1 MNKNILIVGVGGQ
14 GTLLASRILGQL
26 AVDKNLD
33 CKLSE
38 VHGMSQR
45 GGSVVTNVK
54 IADKVLSPIIGL
66 NDADIILAFE
76 QLEAIRY
83 TNYLKKGGVIIVNT
97 QKIMPMPVITGA
109 REYPN
114 DILEELEKRC
124 KVIAV
129 DALKIA
135 NELGSV
141 KCVNV
146 IMIGALAKQLGL
158 SFEDVDSALQKT
170 IKPALYELNRKALE
184 AGYNY

>member
-1 MNKNILIVGVGGQ
+1 
-14 GTLLASRILGQL
+14 
-26 AVDKNLD
+26 
-33 CKLSE
+33 
-38 VHGMSQR
+38 
-45 GGSVVTNVK
+45 
-54 IADKVLSPIIGL
+54 
-66 NDADIILAFE
+66 
-76 QLEAIRY
+76 
-83 TNYLKKGGVIIVNT
+83 
-97 QKIMPMPVITGA
+97 MPVITGA

-114 DILEELEKRC
+114 DIIEELNKRC